1 MITLSQL
8 AIRVNSRKLL
18 NTVVEL
24 AESRLYFQ
32 ALADGVLES
41 HSGKQVRARLYSEL
55 ENASDEDLL
64 TLAQQLIALRNV
76 GEISSQR
83 FERIQQFKAVKN
95 GETAVGANNGEF

>member
-8 AIRVNSRKLL
+8 GIRINSRKLL
-18 NTVVEL
+18 NTAVEL

-64 TLAQQLIALRNV
+64 TLAQQLIALRHV
-76 GEISSQR
+76 GEMSSQR

-95 GETAVGANNGEF
+95 DDSVGSGNGEF